1 MKLKG
6 KERRFLAILL
16 SVVMVI
22 GLLQNNIV
30 TAYAGEIVS
39 KVWNFRG
46 GQDGAYAQ
54 VVEGTTGEFDGI
66 LIDATSGKCSARTQ
80 GDTQINQG
88 TVLSIPVS
96 GNGTVTVKTYPGY
109 HGYEIN
115 GVAADADEY
124 TYTYEGSAGYV
135 TLTATS
141 QMYLYEIAT
150 VCEVSQE
157 DSDSTTTEPGGE
169 ASDEEVVENG
179 QKIDVWDLGA
189 EQLDETK
196 YNNLLTED
204 VINSFYEGIEP
215 GTKGINLASFTVYDE
230 DGNEDFLF
238 NDGGYS
244 STHRLRTTNANLT
257 HYDDKSLV
265 FGGVTYT
272 GYIYS
277 NKSST
282 SSVYV
287 GVRLQKNDILT
298 LCVSSNSGASTIC
311 VESPSGVVTSQVY
324 DRSEKGTILTF
335 YASEDGMYKV
345 YSSNEKLLLARAYRE
360 HTQQVEV
367 TGTVTL
373 PATLTNC
380 ELAFENAKTGEVTT
394 AVVNNGTYTVTLNE
408 QYDYNVSLVNA
419 NGYVIASEKTV
430 SIDKNSKDVTF
441 DVVVNTVELVTV
453 TGKVT
458 GLTQDALS
466 KVLISLDANA
476 IYIPSFELDGDTYT
490 AVLEKDVV
498 YTINVNGI
506 NDYELADM
514 TTLSASEDSNID
526 VNFVEKTKYDITLD
540 LQGVNNNEVTE
551 VVFTNL
557 NEEGYV
563 YTFSSVD
570 GISLR
575 NGVYSVV
582 ITKDGYTQKLTSNLK
597 VDGSAVTKTVKF
609 EEVKEAVVLEYK
621 AEITVGVNGDYTTIN
636 DALDAIR
643 AMDRTSEDRVTV
655 YIEPGNYEEMLVV
668 DVDNVTLKNASQ
680 NPSIEVINKG
690 VDIADEA
697 VRITSYY
704 GHGYYYYSM
713 GNDCKYDEEVLAVN
727 KENGYYSYANPGSG
741 TTNGSYWNATVVVKA
756 NGFEADG
763 IIFENSYN
771 QYISEKEA
779 NDIVVEGAGS
789 KGDRNSLPVG
799 STAVQNKSY
808 VERAAALAITDN
820 VKKASFDNC
829 KFIGR
834 QDTLYGG
841 KNSTVAFNQCDIL
854 GATDYIFGGMTAV
867 FFKCNLVLNTS
878 DVSSDVAYITAA
890 QQASG
895 RGYLMYNCNVTS
907 TTPGVDTAST
917 QVSKA
922 GYFGRPWAANTSEVV
937 FYYTVIGEDSQG
949 VSLIEEAGWNAS
961 LGGESALSYE
971 YGTYELTG
979 VNNQSSRA
987 SWSNVL
993 TTPTL
998 SDGTDISIAAFLG
1011 NWQPFEGEDL
1021 SITLPDGT
1029 KIDANEPEIEEPSED
1044 DNNEYEKRDW
1054 NFAAFGTGVN
1064 TKYNT
1069 YSVNAD
1075 GSVTV
1080 ASTNAKGKLVPAST
1094 DGLAFYYTTIDADT
1108 ENFVLNAKVTV
1119 DSWTLSN
1126 GQEGFGLMAAD
1137 AVGVNGDASTFWNNS
1152 YMAVA
1157 TKTEYYYDADT
1168 NSITDDTTKA
1178 KIAMKLGIGAQEKI
1192 GVTTENIADGTVA
1205 SEFSHKMTTLETT
1218 CAANGAGT
1226 YNIIG
1231 NYTNESAP
1239 TGTVANPV
1247 TTLDLTIER
1256 NNTGYILTY
1265 TDEDGNQMSKLYYDV
1280 DRDALTQIDKDN
1292 IYVGFFASRNATMT
1306 VSDVKLTVSDPK
1318 TDAPAEDVATTYVT
1332 PSYVVVSPTTSGC
1345 ADYDLTFRANAD
1357 GILVITDANGNEV
1370 KNEAIN
1376 ANTSV
1381 ITKVTLANGDNDYT
1395 VTFTPNAD
1403 YKPAEHQLLTSYDAV
1418 TFTHTVTYK
1427 TFCTDTNVIYVSPD
1441 GLATNDGTKENP
1453 LDIYTAVAYVSA
1465 GQKIVLAG
1473 GTYSLTKTIKTE
1485 RGVDGTKDALIYMIA
1500 DPESTERP
1508 VFNFNKACSG
1518 MVLAGD
1524 YWYFYGFDVTN
1535 SADAQKGIQLSG
1547 SNCTLDRIDAYK
1559 NGNTGIQVSRYMTYD
1574 TYEAWPSNDLI
1585 LNCTSYLNADKGYED
1600 ADGFAAK
1607 LTVGDNVVFDG
1618 CISYYNADDGWDLFA
1633 KVETGSIGQVTVK
1646 NSVAYKNGY
1655 VLDENGN
1662 EIDAGN
1668 GNGFKLGG
1676 SSITGYHKL
1685 ENCVAFDNKCKGID
1699 SNSCPD
1705 IQVVN
1710 CTSFNNESFNVAL
1723 YTNDAVNTDFSAT
1736 GIISYR
1742 SNTSVAENIKLKG
1755 TQDTSKVYK
1764 TNNYYWDTDK
1774 LVSKNTEGT
1783 TVSDD
1788 WFVSLDTTNVPTRNA
1803 DGTINMNGL
1812 LELTDKAPVDAGARM
1827 TGTASLD
1834 TSSLGIGDVEDDNKD
1849 DNNNDDNNKDDGNND
1864 SSDDNN
1870 KTDIIEEIIDKVV
1883 EIVTNVVN
1891 TVVSTIKKWF
1901 GFKFR

>member
-6 KERRFLAILL
+6 KERRFLAIIL
-16 SVVMVI
+16 SIVMVI
-22 GLLQNNIV
+22 GLLQTNTV

-46 GQDGAYAQ
+46 GQEGAFAET
-54 VVEGTTGEFDGI
+54 VEGTTGEFNGI
-66 LIDATSGKCSARTQ
+66 IIDATNGKCSARTQ

-150 VCEVSQE
+150 VCEVS
-157 DSDSTTTEPGGE
+157 DSTTTEPGGE
-169 ASDEEVVENG
+169 AGDEEEIVENG
-179 QKIDVWDLGA
+179 PKVDVWDLGA

-204 VINSFYEGIEP
+204 IINSFYEGVEP
-215 GTKGINLASFTVYDE
+215 GTKGKNLASFTVYDE
-230 DGNEDFLF
+230 EGNADFLF

-257 HYDDKSLV
+257 HYDDKSLT

-282 SSVYV
+282 SDVYV
-287 GVRLQKNDILT
+287 GIRLQKNDILT
-298 LCVSSNSGASTIC
+298 LCVSSNSGASNIC
-311 VESPSGVVTSQVY
+311 VESPSGNVTSQVY
-324 DRSEKGTILTF
+324 DRSEKGTVLTF

-360 HTQQVEV
+360 HTQEVEV

-373 PATLTNC
+373 PATLTEC
-380 ELAFENAKTGEVTT
+380 EIAFENVKTGEVTT
-394 AVVNNGTYTVTLNE
+394 AKAENGAYTVTLNE
-408 QYDYNVSLVNA
+408 QYDYNVSLVDA
-419 NGYVIASEKTV
+419 NGYVIASEKTLT
-430 SIDKNSKDVTF
+430 IDKNSKDVTF

-466 KVLISLDANA
+466 QVEIELEADM
-476 IYIPSFELDGDTYT
+476 IYIPSFELVGDTYT

-498 YTINVNGI
+498 YTIIANGI

-514 TTLSASEDSNID
+514 ATISASADSNID
-526 VNFVEKTKYDITLD
+526 INFKEKAKYDVTLN
-540 LQGVNNNEVTE
+540 LQGVKDNTVSEIK
-551 VVFTNL
+551 FTNL

-563 YTFSSVD
+563 YTFTSVD
-570 GISLR
+570 NISLR
-575 NGVYSVV
+575 DGVYSVV
-582 ITKDGYTQKLTSNLK
+582 ITKDGYTQRLTSNLK
-597 VDGSAVTKTVKF
+597 VNGSAVTKTVKF
-609 EEVKEAVVLEYK
+609 EEIKEPVVLEYK
-621 AEITVGVNGDYTTIN
+621 AEITVGKNGEYTTIN

-643 AMDRTSEDRVTV
+643 AMDRTSDERVTV
-655 YIEPGNYEEMLVV
+655 YIEPGNYEEMIVV
-668 DVDNVTLKNASQ
+668 DVDNVTLKNASE

-690 VDIADEA
+690 VDIADNA

-713 GNDCKYDEEVLAVN
+713 GSDCKYDEEVLAVN

-741 TTNGSYWNATVVVKA
+741 TTNGSYWNATAVIKA
-756 NGFEADG
+756 DGFEADG

-789 KGDRNSLPVG
+789 KGDRNSLPAG

-820 VKKASFDNC
+820 VKKVSFDNC

-878 DVSSDVAYITAA
+878 DSNNDVAYITAA

-922 GYFGRPWAANTSEVV
+922 GYFGRPWTANTSEVV

-949 VSLIEEAGWNAS
+949 VSLIEEEGWNS
-961 LGGESALSYE
+961 TLGGISPLSYE

-979 VNNQSSRA
+979 IDNQANRV

-1029 KIDANEPEIEEPSED
+1029 KIDANEPEIEEPDVD
-1044 DNNEYEKRDW
+1044 DGNEFTKRDW

-1064 TKYNT
+1064 TSANT
-1069 YSVNAD
+1069 YSENAD
-1075 GSVTV
+1075 GTVTV
-1080 ASTNAKGKLVPAST
+1080 SSTNGKGKLVPAST
-1094 DGLAFYYTTIDADT
+1094 DGLAFYYTTIDADK

-1137 AVGVNGDASTFWNNS
+1137 AVGVNGDATTFWNNS

-1168 NSITDDTTKA
+1168 NSVTDDTTKS
-1178 KIAMKLGIGAQEKI
+1178 KVSMKLGIGAQEKV

-1205 SEFSHKMTTLETT
+1205 TVFSHTMSTLENV
-1218 CAANGAGT
+1218 CAKNGAGT
-1226 YNIIG
+1226 YNLIG
-1231 NYTNESAP
+1231 NYTNASAP

-1265 TDEDGNQMSKLYYDV
+1265 TDADGNQMSKLYYDI

-1292 IYVGFFASRNATMT
+1292 IYVGFFASRNATIT

-1332 PSYVVVSPTTSGC
+1332 PSYVVTSPVTSGK
-1345 ADYDLTFRANAD
+1345 ADYELTFRGNAD
-1357 GILVITDANGNEV
+1357 GTLVITDADGKEV
-1370 KNEAIN
+1370 KNEAIK
-1376 ANTSV
+1376 ANTNV
-1381 ITKVTLANGDNDYT
+1381 VTQVTLANGVNDYT
-1395 VTFTPNAD
+1395 VTFTPNTD
-1403 YKPAEHQLLTSYDAV
+1403 YKPGENQLLTSYDAV
-1418 TFTHTVTYK
+1418 TFTHSVTYK
-1427 TFCTDTNVIYVSPD
+1427 TFCTDTNVVYVAPN
-1441 GLATNDGTKENP
+1441 GLATNNGTKESP
-1453 LDIYTAVAYVSA
+1453 LDIYTAVSYATK

-1473 GTYSLTKTIKTE
+1473 GTYSLTKTVKVE
-1485 RGVDGTKDALIYMIA
+1485 RGVDGSEDALIYMVA
-1500 DPESTERP
+1500 DPEATQRP
-1508 VFNFNKACSG
+1508 VLDFNKSCAG

-1559 NGNTGIQVSRYMTYD
+1559 NGNTGIQISRYMTYD
-1574 TYEAWPSNDLI
+1574 TFEDWPSNDLI

-1607 LTVGDNVVFDG
+1607 LTVGENVVFDG

-1633 KVETGSIGQVTVK
+1633 KVETGPIGTVTVK

-1655 VLDENGN
+1655 VLDDNGN
-1662 EIDAGN
+1662 EVNAGN

-1676 SSITGYHKL
+1676 SSITGHHKL

-1723 YTNDAVNTDFSAT
+1723 YTNDAANTDFSAT

-1742 SNTSVAENIKLKG
+1742 SNTNVAENLKLKG
-1755 TQDTSKVYK
+1755 TQDTSKVYG
-1764 TNNYYWDTDK
+1764 TTNYYWDTDAQ
-1774 LVSKNTEGT
+1774 VSKNTDGV

-1812 LELTDKAPVDAGARM
+1812 LELTDKAPQDAGARM

-1834 TSSLGIGDVEDDNKD
+1834 SSSLGIGDAEDDNNGSDDGDKD
-1849 DNNNDDNNKDDGNND
+1849 DNNNDDN
-1864 SSDDNN
+1864 
-1870 KTDIIEEIIDKVV
+1870 KTDIIETIKEEIKEIITTIV
-1883 EIVTNVVN
+1883 E
-1891 TVVSTIKKWF
+1891 TVVSIVKKWF